1 MHQFQKSRI
10 KLLEEL
16 KDLVTESLTE
26 SRQVLSRDL
35 RRRNLNL
42 KGIRKEIDGWITEM
56 VATEKLRNQERRLNE
71 EKRKKVEEYYV
82 NDPSY
87 RNQ

>member
-82 NDPSY
+82 NDPSD